1 MNNYIL
7 DKLRADSSHLIDSS
21 KNEEKISHNGLRGRF
36 RELLINNI
44 LIPWLPPYVRCG
56 TGTIIATENKI
67 RESTQD
73 DIIIYDLS
81 INPPVLVS
89 DKAPEGVFLYNS
101 VLVRIEVKSTLNR
114 EGLREFCTSSQE
126 LSKMNFSAH
135 GITQSYTGCF
145 NILFAYKSD
154 SKGDEDFELK
164 RLFSV
169 MKELNINVLSGI
181 VSAICVVGKGF
192 WKLGRSQDRLVWQRL
207 DSDRPE
213 DHIVWFV
220 GTTSNSCFD
229 SHLSRQGRDRYKSLE
244 GGIGTYLNH
253 PFIDCAYDEG

>member
-7 DKLRADSSHLIDSS
+7 DKLRADGSHLIDLS
-21 KNEEKISHNGLRGRF
+21 KNEEKISHDGLRGRF
-36 RELLINNI
+36 RELLIDNV
-44 LIPWLPPYVRCG
+44 LTPWLPPYVRCG

-67 RESTQD
+67 RRSTQD

-89 DKAPEGVFLYNS
+89 NKASEGVFLYNS

-114 EGLREFCTSSQE
+114 EGLREFCISSQE
-126 LSKMNFSAH
+126 LSKMNFSVR
-135 GITQSYTGCF
+135 GITQNYTGCF

-154 SKGDEDFELK
+154 SKGYEDFELE
-164 RLFSV
+164 RLISI
-169 MKELNINVLSGI
+169 MEELNINIFSGI

-192 WKLGRSQDRLVWQRL
+192 WKLGRSQDRLVWQSL
-207 DSDRPE
+207 NSNKPE
-213 DHIVWFV
+213 DHIAWFV

-244 GGIGTYLNH
+244 GGIGTYLEH
-253 PFIDCAYDEG
+253 PFIDIHKDL